1 MNNILQLDSSWVKHV
16 SHVFIQVRRRRGITG
31 TVPFL
36 EDLEGFL
43 RFYAP
48 GEKWFHHT
56 LVDADQAINS
66 MMWQNAGKSGLDQW
80 NFTMNAASAGK
91 TQDPK
96 GPVLME
102 RDD

>member
-1 MNNILQLDSSWVKHV
+1 MSAMFSSK
-16 SHVFIQVRRRRGITG
+16 SGGAGELRERF
-31 TVPFL
+31 PFWKIWK
-36 EDLEGFL
+36 GFL